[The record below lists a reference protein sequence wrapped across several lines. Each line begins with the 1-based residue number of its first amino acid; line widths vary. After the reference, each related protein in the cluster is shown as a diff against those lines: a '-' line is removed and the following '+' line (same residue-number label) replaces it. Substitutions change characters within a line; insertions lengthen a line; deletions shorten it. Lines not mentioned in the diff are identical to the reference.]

1 MRELIAK
8 DNTQMRRIEHAI
20 AAAALWSP
28 AEQTR
33 KRYLISALQNERD
46 ELLKARSGRR

>member
-8 DNTQMRRIEHAI
+8 DTTQMRRIEQAL

-33 KRYLISALQNERD
+33 KHWLLAALASERD
-46 ELLKARSGRR
+46 ELVRARSGRR